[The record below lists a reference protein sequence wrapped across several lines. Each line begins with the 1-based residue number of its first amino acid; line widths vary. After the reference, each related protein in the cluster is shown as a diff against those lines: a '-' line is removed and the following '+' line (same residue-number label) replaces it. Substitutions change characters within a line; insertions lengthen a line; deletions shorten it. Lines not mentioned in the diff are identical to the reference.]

1 MAGSVNKVILLGN
14 LGIDPDVRT
23 MQNGKKVCNLSI
35 ATSDSWKDKETGEK
49 KDKTEWHRVVV
60 FNEGLIGV
68 IEQYIK
74 KGTKLYIEGSLQT
87 RKWTDDSGTEKYTTE
102 VLVQGYGGRIDIVS
116 AKGNNQEIP
125 DNSSNVSDNNETK
138 KEVEVTNEDNKNDD
152 SKSKNIDDEDIPF

>member
-14 LGIDPDVRT
+14 LGIDPDIRT

-35 ATSDSWKDKETGEK
+35 ATSESWKDKETGEK

-60 FNEGLIGV
+60 FNEGLIGI

-116 AKGNNQEIP
+116 AKGNNQEVP
-125 DNSSNVSDNNETK
+125 DDTSNNNDNNETK
-138 KEVEVTNEDNKNDD
+138 KVEATDDASKSDD
-152 SKSKNIDDEDIPF
+152 SKSENIDEEDIPF

>member
-1 MAGSVNKVILLGN
+1 MAGSVYKVILLGN
-14 LGIDPDVRT
+14 LGIDPDIRT

-35 ATSDSWKDKETGEK
+35 ATSESWKDKETGEK

-60 FNEGLIGV
+60 FNEGLIGI

-116 AKGNNQEIP
+116 AKGNNQEVP
-125 DNSSNVSDNNETK
+125 DDTSNNNDNNETK
-138 KEVEVTNEDNKNDD
+138 KVEATDDASKSDD
-152 SKSKNIDDEDIPF
+152 SKSENIDEEDIPF

>member
-14 LGIDPDVRT
+14 LGQDPDVRT
-23 MQNGKKVCNLSI
+23 MQNGKKVCTFSL

-60 FNEGLIGV
+60 FNEGLIGI

-116 AKGNNQEIP
+116 AKGNNQEVP
-125 DNSSNVSDNNETK
+125 DDTSNNNDNNETK
-138 KEVEVTNEDNKNDD
+138 KVEATDDASKSDD
-152 SKSKNIDDEDIPF
+152 SKSENIDEEDIPF